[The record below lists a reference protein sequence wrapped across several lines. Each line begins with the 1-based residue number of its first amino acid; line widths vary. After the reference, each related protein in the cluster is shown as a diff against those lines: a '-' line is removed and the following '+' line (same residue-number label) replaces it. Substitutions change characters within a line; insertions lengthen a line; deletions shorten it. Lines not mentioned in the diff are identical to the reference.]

1 MNRTIITLLIAS
13 YLFTN
18 LTPVYHIILLDY
30 TSLKYSIKKI
40 HTELQNLSLV
50 VMS

>member
-18 LTPVYHIILLDY
+18 RTPVYHIILLDY
-30 TSLKYSIKKI
+30 TSLKYSIKKFI
-40 HTELQNLSLV
+40 QNCKIYRLS
-50 VMS
+50 